1 MVQSS
6 NIPQNINSK
15 NLKKYQLTSNNTN
28 QNFSISDASIQEL
41 TEISTKY
48 SKIILSVMEE
58 AQKNIVGQ
66 EEVIKKIIISIIS
79 DGHVLLESVPGLAK
93 TLMIKTMADIFSV
106 NNVRIQFTP
115 DLLPADILGTK
126 IYKNNTGTFE
136 IQKGPIFHNFVLADE
151 INRAPPKVQ
160 SALLESMQEK
170 QVSIHGETFQLD
182 KPFLV
187 LATQNPIENEGTY
200 KLPEAQ
206 VDRFAVKILINYPT
220 IDQEI
225 KIMERNT
232 SNIQIK
238 INPIVKLNEIT
249 EMQEFNEK
257 IYVDNIILKYVAK
270 IIDATRNPKKYELDL
285 ENIIEYGASPRASIW
300 LIKTAKANAMI
311 NGRGYVIPED
321 VKEVAHDVLRHRLIL
336 TFEAEADEINSDTV
350 IDRILEKITSP

>member
-1 MVQSS
+1 MNNDENNEKFTTSD
-6 NIPQNINSK
+6 
-15 NLKKYQLTSNNTN
+15 KK
-28 QNFSISDASIQEL
+28 IQEL
-41 TEISTKY
+41 TEISEKY
-48 SKIILSVMEE
+48 SKIISNIMLET
-58 AQKNIVGQ
+58 QKNIIGQ
-66 EEVIKKIIISIIS
+66 EDIIKKILISIIS

-126 IYKNNTGTFE
+126 IYKNNSNTFE

-170 QVSIHGETFQLD
+170 QVSIHGETFQLE

-206 VDRFAVKILINYPT
+206 VDRFALKILIKYPT
-220 IDQEI
+220 KEEEI
-225 KIMERNT
+225 KIIEKNT
-232 SNIQIK
+232 TDTITK
-238 INPIVKLNEIT
+238 IEPILKSNEILQ
-249 EMQEFNEK
+249 MQEFNSK
-257 IYVDNIILKYVAK
+257 IYADNIILKYVAS
-270 IIDATRNPKKYELDL
+270 IIDSTRNPDNYELDL
-285 ENIIEYGASPRASIW
+285 KNIIEFGASPRASIW
-300 LIKTAKANAMI
+300 LIKAAKANAMI

-321 VKEVAHDVLRHRLIL
+321 IKEVAHDVLRHRLIL
-336 TFEAEADEINSDTV
+336 TFEAEADEINSDKV
-350 IDRILEKITSP
+350 IDIILDKIPSP

>member
-1 MVQSS
+1 M
-6 NIPQNINSK
+6 NNDENNEK
-15 NLKKYQLTSNNTN
+15 FTTSNKK
-28 QNFSISDASIQEL
+28 IQEL
-41 TEISTKY
+41 TENSQKY
-48 SKIILSVMEE
+48 SKIISNVMLET
-58 AQKNIVGQ
+58 QKNIIGQ
-66 EEVIKKIIISIIS
+66 EDIIKKILISIIS

-126 IYKNNTGTFE
+126 IYKNNSNTFE

-170 QVSIHGETFQLD
+170 QVSIHGETFQLE

-206 VDRFAVKILINYPT
+206 VDRFALKILIKYPT
-220 IDQEI
+220 KEEEI
-225 KIMERNT
+225 KIIEKNT
-232 SNIQIK
+232 TDK
-238 INPIVKLNEIT
+238 ITKIEPILKSNEILQ
-249 EMQEFNEK
+249 MQEFNSK
-257 IYVDNIILKYVAK
+257 IYADNIILKYVAS
-270 IIDATRNPKKYELDL
+270 IIDATRNPDNYELDL
-285 ENIIEYGASPRASIW
+285 KNIIEFGASPRASIW
-300 LIKTAKANAMI
+300 LIKAAKANAMI

-321 VKEVAHDVLRHRLIL
+321 IKEVAHDVLRHRLIL
-336 TFEAEADEINSDTV
+336 TFEAEADEINSDKV
-350 IDRILEKITSP
+350 IDIILDKIPSP

>member
-1 MVQSS
+1 MNNDENNEKFTTSD
-6 NIPQNINSK
+6 
-15 NLKKYQLTSNNTN
+15 KK
-28 QNFSISDASIQEL
+28 IQEL
-41 TEISTKY
+41 TEISQKY
-48 SKIILSVMEE
+48 SKIISNVMLET
-58 AQKNIVGQ
+58 QKNIIGQ
-66 EEVIKKIIISIIS
+66 EDIIKKILISIIS

-126 IYKNNTGTFE
+126 IYKNNSNTFE

-170 QVSIHGETFQLD
+170 QVSIHGETFQLE

-206 VDRFAVKILINYPT
+206 VDRFALKILIKYPT
-220 IDQEI
+220 KEEEI
-225 KIMERNT
+225 KIIERNT
-232 SNIQIK
+232 TDTITK
-238 INPIVKLNEIT
+238 IEPILKSNEILQ
-249 EMQEFNEK
+249 MQEFNSK
-257 IYVDNIILKYVAK
+257 IYADNIILKYVAS
-270 IIDATRNPKKYELDL
+270 IIDSTRNPDNYELDL
-285 ENIIEYGASPRASIW
+285 KNIIEFGASPRASIW
-300 LIKTAKANAMI
+300 LIKAAKANAMI

-321 VKEVAHDVLRHRLIL
+321 IKEVAHDVLRHRLIL
-336 TFEAEADEINSDTV
+336 TFEAEADEINSDKV
-350 IDRILEKITSP
+350 IDIILDKIPSP

>member
-1 MVQSS
+1 MS
-6 NIPQNINSK
+6 NDEK
-15 NLKKYQLTSNNTN
+15 FTTS
-28 QNFSISDASIQEL
+28 DEKIQEL
-41 TEISTKY
+41 TEISQKY
-48 SKIILSVMEE
+48 SKIISNVMLET
-58 AQKNIVGQ
+58 QKNIIGQ
-66 EEVIKKIIISIIS
+66 EDIIKKILISIIS

-126 IYKNNTGTFE
+126 IYKNNSNTFE

-170 QVSIHGETFQLD
+170 QVSIHGETFQLE

-206 VDRFAVKILINYPT
+206 VDRFALKILIKYPSKEE
-220 IDQEI
+220 EI
-225 KIMERNT
+225 KIIEKNT
-232 SNIQIK
+232 TDTITEVE
-238 INPIVKLNEIT
+238 PILKSNEILQ
-249 EMQEFNEK
+249 MQEFNSK
-257 IYVDNIILKYVAK
+257 IYADNIILKYVAS
-270 IIDATRNPKKYELDL
+270 IIDATRNPDNYELDL
-285 ENIIEYGASPRASIW
+285 KNIIEFGASPRASIW
-300 LIKTAKANAMI
+300 LIKAAKANAMI

-321 VKEVAHDVLRHRLIL
+321 IKEVAHDVLRHRLIL
-336 TFEAEADEINSDTV
+336 TFEAEADEINSDKV
-350 IDRILEKITSP
+350 IDIILDKIPSP

>member
-1 MVQSS
+1 M
-6 NIPQNINSK
+6 
-15 NLKKYQLTSNNTN
+15 NNDENNEKFTTT
-28 QNFSISDASIQEL
+28 DEKIQEL
-41 TEISTKY
+41 TEISQKY
-48 SKIILSVMEE
+48 SKIISNIMLET
-58 AQKNIVGQ
+58 QKNIIGQ
-66 EEVIKKIIISIIS
+66 EDIIKKILISIIS

-126 IYKNNTGTFE
+126 IYKNNSNTFE

-170 QVSIHGETFQLD
+170 QVSIHGETFQLE

-206 VDRFAVKILINYPT
+206 VDRFALKILIKYPT
-220 IDQEI
+220 KEEEI
-225 KIMERNT
+225 KIIEKNT
-232 SNIQIK
+232 TDKITKIK
-238 INPIVKLNEIT
+238 PILKSNEILQ
-249 EMQEFNEK
+249 MQEFNSK
-257 IYVDNIILKYVAK
+257 IYADNIILKYVAS
-270 IIDATRNPKKYELDL
+270 IIDSTRNPDNYELDL
-285 ENIIEYGASPRASIW
+285 KNIIEFGASPRASIW
-300 LIKTAKANAMI
+300 LIKAAKANAMI

-321 VKEVAHDVLRHRLIL
+321 IKEVAHDVLRHRLIL
-336 TFEAEADEINSDTV
+336 TFEAEADEINSDKV
-350 IDRILEKITSP
+350 IDIILDKIPSP

>member
-1 MVQSS
+1 ME
-6 NIPQNINSK
+6 
-15 NLKKYQLTSNNTN
+15 
-28 QNFSISDASIQEL
+28 QNFSISDEKIKEL
-41 TEISTKY
+41 TNISEKH
-48 SKIILSVMEE
+48 SQIISNVINE
-58 AQKNIVGQ
+58 AKKNIVGQ
-66 EEVIKKIIISIIS
+66 DDIIKKIIISIIS

-126 IYKNNTGTFE
+126 IYKSNTGIFE

-160 SALLESMQEK
+160 SALLEAMQEK

-206 VDRFAVKILINYPT
+206 VDRFALKILITYPT
-220 IDQEI
+220 KDQEI
-225 KIMERNT
+225 EIIEKNT
-232 SNIQIK
+232 INARIK
-238 INPIVKLNEIT
+238 VNPILKSKEIL
-249 EMQEFNEK
+249 EMQEFNAE
-257 IYVDNIILKYVAK
+257 IYADKVIVKYVAS
-270 IIDATRNPKKYELDL
+270 IIDATRNPNKYDLDL
-285 ENIIEYGASPRASIW
+285 ENIIEFGASPRASIW
-300 LIKTAKANAMI
+300 LIRAAKANAMI

-321 VKEVAHDVLRHRLIL
+321 IKQIAHEVLRHRLIL
-336 TFEAEADEINSDTV
+336 TFEAEADEINTDKV
-350 IDRILEKITSP
+350 INIILEKIPSP

>member
-1 MVQSS
+1 MDE
-6 NIPQNINSK
+6 NDEK
-15 NLKKYQLTSNNTN
+15 FTTS
-28 QNFSISDASIQEL
+28 DEKIQEL
-41 TEISTKY
+41 TEISQKY
-48 SKIILSVMEE
+48 SKIISNVMLET
-58 AQKNIVGQ
+58 QKNIIGQ
-66 EEVIKKIIISIIS
+66 EDIIKKILISIIS

-126 IYKNNTGTFE
+126 IYKNNSNTFE

-170 QVSIHGETFQLD
+170 QVSIHGETFQLE

-206 VDRFAVKILINYPT
+206 VDRFALKILIDYPT
-220 IDQEI
+220 KENEI
-225 KIMERNT
+225 KIIENNT
-232 SNIQIK
+232 IETEIKAESILKPTQI
-238 INPIVKLNEIT
+238 L
-249 EMQEFNEK
+249 EMQEFNSK
-257 IYVDNIILKYVAK
+257 IYADKIILEYVAN
-270 IIDATRNPKKYELDL
+270 IVDSTRNPDNYELDL
-285 ENIIEYGASPRASIW
+285 ENIIEFGASPRASIW

-321 VKEVAHDVLRHRLIL
+321 IKQVAHDVLRHRLIL
-336 TFEAEADEINSDTV
+336 TFEAEADEITTDKV
-350 IDRILEKITSP
+350 IDTILDKIPSP

>member
-1 MVQSS
+1 M
-6 NIPQNINSK
+6 NE
-15 NLKKYQLTSNNTN
+15 T
-28 QNFSISDASIQEL
+28 FEISDKDIQEL
-41 TEISTKY
+41 TDISVKY
-48 SKIILSVMEE
+48 SKIISDVITE

-66 EEVIKKIIISIIS
+66 EDVIKKIVISIIS
-79 DGHVLLESVPGLAK
+79 GGHALLESVPGLAK

-126 IYKNNTGTFE
+126 IYKNNSETFE
-136 IQKGPIFHNFVLADE
+136 IQKGPIFHNFILADE

-170 QVSIHGETFQLD
+170 QVSIHGETFQLN

-206 VDRFAVKILINYPT
+206 VDRFALKIKIDYPT
-220 IDQEI
+220 KDQEI
-225 KIMERNT
+225 KIIKRNT
-232 SNIQIK
+232 SNVEIK
-238 INPIVKLNEIT
+238 INPIVKSKEIL
-249 EMQEFNEK
+249 EMQKFNEK
-257 IYVDNIILKYVAK
+257 IYADDVILKYVTN
-270 IIDATRNPKKYELDL
+270 IVDATRNPSKYELDL
-285 ENIIEYGASPRASIW
+285 ENIIEFGVSPRASIW

-321 VKEVAHDVLRHRLIL
+321 IKQVVHEVLRHRLIL
-336 TFEAEADEINSDTV
+336 TFEAEADEINSDKV

>member
-1 MVQSS
+1 ME
-6 NIPQNINSK
+6 
-15 NLKKYQLTSNNTN
+15 
-28 QNFSISDASIQEL
+28 QNFSISDEKIKEL
-41 TEISTKY
+41 TNISEKH
-48 SKIILSVMEE
+48 SQIISNVINE
-58 AQKNIVGQ
+58 AKKNIVGQ
-66 EEVIKKIIISIIS
+66 DDIIKKIIISIIS

-126 IYKNNTGTFE
+126 IYKSNTGTFE

-160 SALLESMQEK
+160 SALLEAMQEK

-206 VDRFAVKILINYPT
+206 VDRFALKILITYPT
-220 IDQEI
+220 KEQEI
-225 KIMERNT
+225 EIIKRNT
-232 SNIQIK
+232 INAKIK
-238 INPIVKLNEIT
+238 VSPIVKLKEII
-249 EMQEFNEK
+249 EMQKFNEE
-257 IYVDNIILKYVAK
+257 IYADDVILKYVASV
-270 IIDATRNPKKYELDL
+270 IDATRNPSKYELQL
-285 ENIIEYGASPRASIW
+285 NNIIEFGASPRASIW
-300 LIKTAKANAMI
+300 LIRAAKANAMI

-321 VKEVAHDVLRHRLIL
+321 IKQIAHEVLRHRLIL
-336 TFEAEADEINSDTV
+336 TFEAEADEINTDKV
-350 IDRILEKITSP
+350 IDIILEKIPSP

>member
-1 MVQSS
+1 M
-6 NIPQNINSK
+6 NIDENNEKFTTSD
-15 NLKKYQLTSNNTN
+15 KK
-28 QNFSISDASIQEL
+28 IQEL
-41 TEISTKY
+41 TEISQKY
-48 SKIILSVMEE
+48 SKIISNIMLET
-58 AQKNIVGQ
+58 QKNIIGQ
-66 EEVIKKIIISIIS
+66 EEIIKKILISIIS

-126 IYKNNTGTFE
+126 IYKNNSNTFE

-170 QVSIHGETFQLD
+170 QVSIHGETFQLE

-206 VDRFAVKILINYPT
+206 VDRFALKILIKYPT
-220 IDQEI
+220 KEEEI
-225 KIMERNT
+225 KIIEKNT
-232 SNIQIK
+232 TDTITK
-238 INPIVKLNEIT
+238 IEPILKSTEILQ
-249 EMQEFNEK
+249 MQEFNSK
-257 IYVDNIILKYVAK
+257 IYADNIILKYVAS
-270 IIDATRNPKKYELDL
+270 IIDSTRNPDNYELDL
-285 ENIIEYGASPRASIW
+285 KNIIEFGASPRASIW
-300 LIKTAKANAMI
+300 LIKAAKANAMI

-321 VKEVAHDVLRHRLIL
+321 IKEVAHDVLRHRLIL
-336 TFEAEADEINSDTV
+336 TFEAEADEINSDKV
-350 IDRILEKITSP
+350 IDIILDKIPSP